1 MRLIHI
7 HSTVLNTFSKESLN
21 EKTFMALKACR
32 ECKKKV
38 STEAKVCPR
47 CGVPDPTLK
56 RKIKSKRNLKGTG
69 AGGWPKEYLEAQAEL
84 HGSSDGNEFNRYV
97 ESSDRDEF
105 TKNKV
110 KNISAHCSNKKCQT
124 FSKLYRIPFTSV
136 GSRVCPTCKE
146 YLIEEGGTSLGA
158 GLTKNKANYKSET
171 KGFWTGSEGLAKT
184 FWLYFIGGNIVGNI
198 LLIFAGNAGTGMVT
212 FVVIV
217 IACWTIAATIGIFNA
232 ADIYKEEKTRA
243 GQTFGYATAAKA
255 GTVVLILSAIGNA
268 L

>member
-1 MRLIHI
+1 MLGY
-7 HSTVLNTFSKESLN
+7 N
-21 EKTFMALKACR
+21 FMALKSCR

-38 STEAKVCPR
+38 STEAKICPR
-47 CGVPDPTLK
+47 CGVPDPTIIK

-110 KNISAHCSNKKCQT
+110 KNISAHCSNKKCQN
-124 FSKLYRIPFTSV
+124 FSKLYRIPLTSV

-146 YLIEEGGTSLGA
+146 YLIEEGGTSLRA
-158 GLTKNKANYKSET
+158 GLTKNKVNYKSET

-184 FWLYFIGGNIVGNI
+184 FWLYFVGGNIVGNI
-198 LLIFAGNAGTGMVT
+198 LLIFAGNEGTGMVT

-232 ADIYKEEKTRA
+232 ADIYKAKKISS
-243 GQTFGYATAAKA
+243 GQTYGYATAAKVV
-255 GTVVLILSAIGNA
+255 TVLLILSALGQA
-268 L
+268 LNP